1 MKIYDE
7 NQFTK
12 SKLDERE
19 KGDSL
24 GLEGFDP
31 KDPIF
36 KKSKTITWERLKNVV
51 NKMLKH
57 VENIDNKDGRYFD
70 LKIPTIYGLCHT
82 FLINTNDD
90 GEIYI
95 VLKIITPW
103 MCKASDD
110 PDDGV
115 ARMNKDEIYTY
126 NDATDK
132 LRYSVHSTVFKRN
145 ENIMRC
151 ETIIQIEPR

>member
-1 MKIYDE
+1 MMKISLLKV
-7 NQFTK
+7 NQT
-12 SKLDERE
+12 RE
-19 KGDSL
+19 EKCDSL

-82 FLINTNDD
+82 FLINTNYD
-90 GEIYI
+90 
-95 VLKIITPW
+95 
-103 MCKASDD
+103 
-110 PDDGV
+110 
-115 ARMNKDEIYTY
+115 
-126 NDATDK
+126 
-132 LRYSVHSTVFKRN
+132 
-145 ENIMRC
+145 
-151 ETIIQIEPR
+151 